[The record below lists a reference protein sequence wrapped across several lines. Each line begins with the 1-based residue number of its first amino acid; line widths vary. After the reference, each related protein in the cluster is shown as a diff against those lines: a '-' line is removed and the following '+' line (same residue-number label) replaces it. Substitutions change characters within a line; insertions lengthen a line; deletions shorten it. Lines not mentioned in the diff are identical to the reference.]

1 MFGKLTDD
9 HRQILTEM
17 KNKARSP
24 SEIASVRASLMR
36 GYTIGEAEEKTQS
49 LADRQ
54 NKRVKKTI
62 QLQQP
67 AVLQPETALQTIQ
80 EVPVRRSRGKKQEV
94 IQVAPEPIAEAPA
107 PEPKKRSRKQAP
119 VAPEPI
125 AVAPEP
131 KAKPKAKSRAKK
143 EDPNNSIDIIM

>member
-9 HRQILTEM
+9 HRQILSEM

-36 GYTIGEAEEKTQS
+36 GYTIGEAEEKTKS

-67 AVLQPETALQTIQ
+67 AVLQPETVLQPIQ
-80 EVPVRRSRGKKQEV
+80 EVPVRRSRAKKQEV
-94 IQVAPEPIAEAPA
+94 IQVAPEPIAVA
-107 PEPKKRSRKQAP
+107 PEPKKRSRKQPPVVP
-119 VAPEPI
+119 VAETP
-125 AVAPEP
+125 VAPEP

>member
-9 HRQILTEM
+9 HRQILSEM

-36 GYTIGEAEEKTQS
+36 GYTIGEAEEKTKS

-67 AVLQPETALQTIQ
+67 SVLQPETVLAPIQ
-80 EVPVRRSRGKKQEV
+80 EVPVKPKRGKKQEV
-94 IQVAPEPIAEAPA
+94 MPVAPEPIAVA

>member
-1 MFGKLTDD
+1 MYGKLTDD

-36 GYTIGEAEEKTQS
+36 GYTIGEAEEKTKS

-54 NKRVKKTI
+54 SKRVKKTI

-67 AVLQPETALQTIQ
+67 AVLQPETVLAPIQ
-80 EVPVRRSRGKKQEV
+80 EIPVKPKRGKKQEV
-94 IQVAPEPIAEAPA
+94 MPVAEPIAVA

-131 KAKPKAKSRAKK
+131 KAKPKAKSRAVKK
-143 EDPNNSIDIIM
+143 QDPNNSIDIIM